1 MVQEWSAYAQT
12 KTARH
17 KLSKFLK
24 DHAHLLEAN
33 QAASAPG
40 SPSAEA
46 ASANGASS
54 TAYREDQVCSS
65 GSHLFNRLLGP
76 ASGKFEPLTVQLLC

>member
-1 MVQEWSAYAQT
+1 MVQEWSKYAQT

-24 DHAHLLEAN
+24 DHGHLLEAN
-33 QAASAPG
+33 QAASA
-40 SPSAEA
+40 SAAPSAEA

-54 TAYREDQVCSS
+54 TAYREDQVCK
-65 GSHLFNRLLGP
+65 P
-76 ASGKFEPLTVQLLC
+76 